1 MSPKE
6 RLLDLL
12 VRLINRGTQQQFNL
26 LFHKYHEADIA
37 EALELLPTDKKTLFF
52 TRILT
57 NETVDIFE
65 EMDMDSQIEII
76 QNFKIENA
84 AELIERMDKDDGVD
98 LLEALLDEDKGK
110 AQQILSKMDMDDQ
123 IQLNRLLTYKE
134 DSAGTLMTTD
144 FVSIPEKLSVKEALD
159 LYKEKSPKENDSAFY
174 LFIVNEHDQI
184 QGVISIRKLLL
195 APSDSLVKDVR
206 NNYPIKVHVNSDQ
219 EDVAK
224 MFQKYRSIILPVVDD
239 LDIVLGV
246 ITIDDV
252 VDVVVEEAN
261 EDILKLSGTSGDD
274 IQGDKLIQGSIWYAL
289 AHRLPWLFVSIFG
302 GIIASLIMIAY
313 SKDLGHSVISL
324 SFILSF
330 VPLLMGLGGNIG
342 NQSATI
348 LVRALAINQIDHSK
362 KVATILRELAVGL
375 VIGILIG
382 GVVSGYVYL
391 SSGSNIMA
399 ACIGITIA
407 LNMSVASFIGASLP
421 VIFKSLNID
430 PAVASAPFIST
441 ALDIIGQVIYFT
453 IAIAMFSYML

>member
-1 MSPKE
+1 M
-6 RLLDLL
+6 D
-12 VRLINRGTQQQFNL
+12 V
-26 LFHKYHEADIA
+26 
-37 EALELLPTDKKTLFF
+37 
-52 TRILT
+52 
-57 NETVDIFE
+57 FE
-65 EMDMDSQIEII
+65 EMDVDSQIEII

-84 AELIERMDKDDGVD
+84 AELIEKMDKDDGVD
-98 LLEALLDEDKGK
+98 LLEALLDEDEEK

-144 FVSIPEKLSVKEALD
+144 FVSIPEQLTVKDALD
-159 LYKEKSPKENDSAFY
+159 LYKKKSPEENDMAFY
-174 LFIVNEHDQI
+174 LFIVNEYDQI
-184 QGVISIRKLLL
+184 KGVISIRKLLL

-206 NNYPIKVHVNSDQ
+206 NNYPIKVHVDSDQ

-274 IQGDKLIQGSIWYAL
+274 IQGDKLIQGSILYAL
-289 AHRLPWLFVSIFG
+289 VHRLPWLFVTIIG
-302 GIIASLIMIAY
+302 GIIASLIMISY
-313 SKDLGHSVISL
+313 SKSLSKSMISL

-330 VPLLMGLGGNIG
+330 VPLLMGLGGNVG

-348 LVRALAINQIDHSK
+348 LVRALAINQIDDTK
-362 KVATILRELAVGL
+362 KVLTILRECCVGL
-375 VIGILIG
+375 IIGVIIGLI
-382 GVVSGYVYL
+382 VSGYVYV
-391 SSGSNIMA
+391 SSKSAIMA
-399 ACIGITIA
+399 ICIGLTIA
-407 LNMSVASFIGASLP
+407 INMSVASLIGAALP
-421 VIFKSLNID
+421 VVFKALNID

-441 ALDIIGQVIYFT
+441 ALDIIGQIIYFT
-453 IAIAMFSYML
+453 IAIAMFNAML